1 MEVRVW
7 GCRGS
12 HPRPLTQDEL
22 DKKYVSLLQ
31 KLVTSGK
38 INELRTENVTP
49 EGLKQILDSLHSDE
63 LRTYGGNSSCYMVTT
78 PGCDRAIFLDSG
90 SGMTEAGKFLIG
102 RKFATGGKPILMDVL
117 LSHGHNDHTEGFV
130 FCGPTYMPD
139 TEVNVYGL
147 GRVSDQIET
156 AVAAHDE
163 QQKSGT
169 RTIRRKRLEEAVRSM
184 DAATEIVRQEAG
196 IVVPKSET
204 PVANGGGK
212 TYETLAGYREQDR
225 HPVSLPMQAGKTKSM
240 AISDLLPGNSLK
252 LNGIDVYC
260 AAGNHPQGALLYRLT
275 ERATGRTLVFTGDWE
290 HGLRL
295 DDLDPITHQPK
306 VASPRDFNRE
316 MIEFMTGAHVVLT
329 DSQYV
334 GDHYNGKGKFPVST
348 RGWGHPIDTVVL
360 DVVAEAAEKSG
371 HPIMAI
377 LTHHEPN
384 YVDGFM
390 NERAQRL
397 QQYLEATGKD
407 KLVSFKFA
415 REGMVIPV

>member
-22 DKKYVSLLQ
+22 DKKYVALLE

-38 INELRTENVTP
+38 LDGLRTENVTQD
-49 EGLKQILDSLHSDE
+49 GLRKILDSLHSDE

-78 PGCDRAIFLDSG
+78 PGCDRVIFLDSG
-90 SGMTEAGKFLIG
+90 TGMTEAGKFLIG

-130 FCGPTYMPD
+130 FCGPTYMKD
-139 TEVNVYGL
+139 TEANVYGL
-147 GRVSDQIET
+147 GHVSDQIQT
-156 AVAAHDE
+156 AVVAHDE
-163 QQKSGT
+163 SQKSGT
-169 RTIRRKRLEEAVRSM
+169 RTIRRKRLLEAAKSLDTAVQ
-184 DAATEIVRQEAG
+184 IVKQEAG
-196 IVVPKSET
+196 IIAPKQDSHVE
-204 PVANGGGK
+204 NGEGR
-212 TYETLAGYREQDR
+212 TLATLSGYRAEGR
-225 HPVSLPMQAGKTKSM
+225 HPVSLPMQAGMSNM
-240 AISDLLPGNSLK
+240 GISDILPGSTMQ
-252 LNGIDVYC
+252 LNGVEVYC
-260 AAGNHPQGALLYRLT
+260 ASGNHPQGALLYRLT

-371 HPIMAI
+371 HPITAI

-384 YVDGFM
+384 YVDSFM
-390 NERAQRL
+390 NERARML
-397 QQYLEATGKD
+397 QQYLESTGKD
-407 KLVSFKFA
+407 KLVSFMFA
-415 REGMVIPV
+415 REGMIIKV